1 MMIRQR
7 YRKHAAIVENVY
19 GLNQPVKQSPSTE
32 EIMQQSI
39 FNKRDSAPQ
48 HIYGLKLGAS
58 PSPVPQQRQRSYS
71 LATLNSINKSLS
83 PSQSR
88 DQLEISDLMTKCDQQ
103 NSSEYAKSFEYQLDM
118 IRDGAEEVY
127 NLIERTQMYKNAFG
141 NFKTE
146 LYLND
151 LNRQVLQRTV
161 IDFKHQI
168 ENRTDLELKI
178 TRMLNL
184 QRIQSNKNKLQKTL
198 GQ

>member
-1 MMIRQR
+1 
-7 YRKHAAIVENVY
+7 
-19 GLNQPVKQSPSTE
+19 
-32 EIMQQSI
+32 
-39 FNKRDSAPQ
+39 
-48 HIYGLKLGAS
+48 
-58 PSPVPQQRQRSYS
+58 
-71 LATLNSINKSLS
+71 
-83 PSQSR
+83 
-88 DQLEISDLMTKCDQQ
+88 
-103 NSSEYAKSFEYQLDM
+103 M

-161 IDFKHQI
+161 VDFKHQI
-168 ENRTDLELKI
+168 ENRTDMELKI

-184 QRIQSNKNKLQKTL
+184 QRIQSNKNKLQNTL